1 MYQKKTLILHSNM
14 MKEIYEKF
22 PKTQI
27 QTMPQARF
35 AGRVFVITTENEA
48 DRAVS
53 YLLTQDI
60 LGFDSETRPTF
71 SKWQHHQVALLQVS
85 SKDTCFLFRLNVM
98 GLCDS
103 IVTLLSDTKIT
114 KIGLSLR
121 DDFRALK
128 ERRTFEQGNFVDLQN
143 EVKKIG
149 ILDCSLQKIYANLFG
164 EKISKSQQLSNWEA
178 DILSEGQKAYA
189 SLDAWACIRIYE
201 EVQKLSNSKEFT
213 LIPSPQ
219 PTENEV
225 TN

>member
-1 MYQKKTLILHSNM
+1 MS
-14 MKEIYEKF
+14 
-22 PKTQI
+22 
-27 QTMPQARF
+27 QARF
-35 AGRVFVITTENEA
+35 AGRVIVVTTENEA
-48 DRAVS
+48 DRAVN
-53 YLLTQDI
+53 YLFTQDI

-71 SKWQHHQVALLQVS
+71 SKRQHHQVALLQVS
-85 SKDTCFLFRLNVM
+85 SIDTCFLFRLNTI

-103 IVTLLSDTKIT
+103 LVRLLSDTKIT

-128 ERRTFEQGNFVDLQN
+128 ERRPFEQGNFVDLQN

-189 SLDAWACIRIYE
+189 SLDAWACIRIY
-201 EVQKLSNSKEFT
+201 KEIQRLYDSHDYI

-219 PTENEV
+219 PTETDI